1 MEGKN
6 KHTKKIE
13 RWNTKNPTG
22 KEEKQTNKVGKKEGK
37 KENIS
42 LESVQTLI
50 KSVIMLINPIICLL
64 LHACSHE
71 NRIPHSNS
79 SKLSGFKVLQHC
91 NKKNTDH

>member
-1 MEGKN
+1 MTDGWRVLPLDSLLNKETPTDKQEWKEKRKRKN

-42 LESVQTLI
+42 LE
-50 KSVIMLINPIICLL
+50 
-64 LHACSHE
+64 
-71 NRIPHSNS
+71 
-79 SKLSGFKVLQHC
+79 
-91 NKKNTDH
+91 